1 VAVLVTFLLG
11 VFSGVLCCF
20 HRRSGVAVVI
30 SNPVRNCT
38 SASSHR
44 FQNKLSTLPREAVTP
59 LVSPSLFVL
68 EPLLFRQLAKKL
80 AAYCVIIPPARAPAV
95 SIHIHKQDRSYI
107 SS

>member
-20 HRRSGVAVVI
+20 HRRRGVAVVI

-44 FQNKLSTLPREAVTP
+44 FQNELSTLSREAVTP

-80 AAYCVIIPPARAPAV
+80 AAYCAIIPPARAPAA
-95 SIHIHKQDRSYI
+95 SIHIHKQDRSYLHT
-107 SS
+107 